1 MALRIEDVSSLPGRK
16 IVDQE
21 GESVG
26 EIKDVYGVG
35 EDGEPMWV
43 AIDTSKGERIGEE
56 TSDKIVVV
64 PLARIR
70 EADENLS
77 VPYSI
82 AHVEDGP
89 EVDAGDEIS
98 EEDDVKLRL
107 YYAIGLA
114 DEEFRTES
122 NSYASQVPEGEAP
135 AQKVTDDLDGKET
148 PGGESKD
155 RSVEERH
162 EEYSPAEDNDPSSS
176 KDDDGSSDS
185 EDDENS

>member
-16 IVDQE
+16 VMDQE

-26 EIKDVYGVG
+26 EIAEVYGIG
-35 EDGEPMWV
+35 DGGEPMWV
-43 AIDTSKGERIGEE
+43 AIDTASGDRIGEDSE
-56 TSDKIVVV
+56 DKVVVV
-64 PLARIR
+64 PLARVR
-70 EADENLS
+70 EDGEHLS

-82 AHVEDGP
+82 AHVEDAP

-98 EEDDVKLRL
+98 EEDDRKLRV

-122 NSYASQVPEGEAP
+122 NSYAGQVPEGEAP
-135 AQKVTDDLDGKET
+135 AQKITDDLDDKET

-155 RSVEERH
+155 RSVEDRH
-162 EEYSPAEDNDPSSS
+162 EEYSPSGNGEQASRA
-176 KDDDGSSDS
+176 G
-185 EDDENS
+185 DDEES

>member
-16 IVDQE
+16 VMDQK

-35 EDGEPMWV
+35 DEGEPMWV
-43 AIDTSKGERIGEE
+43 AIDTAAGDRIGGQPD
-56 TSDKIVVV
+56 DKIVVV
-64 PLARIR
+64 PLGRIR
-70 EADENLS
+70 EDGENLS

-89 EVDAGDEIS
+89 EVEAGDEIS
-98 EEDDVKLRL
+98 EEDDEKLRL

-122 NSYASQVPEGEAP
+122 NSYASQVPEGKAP

-148 PGGESKD
+148 PGGETRD
-155 RSVEERH
+155 RSVAERH
-162 EEYSPAEDNDPSSS
+162 EEYSPAENDEDSSNS
-176 KDDDGSSDS
+176 KDDEDS
-185 EDDENS
+185 